1 MLGRI
6 DLLTLLVDDVRR
18 SATFY
23 RDVLGFQ
30 PAAGYDQLDD
40 SYVEFAHEGVRFSLC
55 ARRVL
60 ADLTGD
66 PSYSE
71 RRTGQVIE
79 LALRLDDAAA
89 VDATFEGLIQKGA
102 RPVTPPARMHWGQ
115 YTACLA
121 DPENNIFEIFTEL
134 PVAAATPVVPGE
146 EQL

>member
-18 SATFY
+18 SAMFY

-40 SYVEFAHEGVRFSLC
+40 NYVEFAHEGVRFSIC

-60 ADLTGD
+60 AEMPGD

-71 RRTGQVIE
+71 RRAGQVIE
-79 LALRLDDAAA
+79 LARSG
-89 VDATFEGLIQKGA
+89 TK
-102 RPVTPPARMHWGQ
+102 
-115 YTACLA
+115 
-121 DPENNIFEIFTEL
+121 
-134 PVAAATPVVPGE
+134 VAATA
-146 EQL
+146 